1 MNCENLS
8 KPKKNII
15 PFFAAL
21 CLFLSAIEYA
31 IPKPLPFMRLGLAN
45 LPLLLALPIF
55 SKKDF
60 LLLGLLKILGAAI
73 ISGTL
78 FSYIF
83 VFSFA
88 GTFASVTILLLLKN
102 LPFSFIGFSIAS
114 ALSNASAQIL
124 VSWFFL
130 FKENTKYIAPVLLIS
145 GLATGTLLGIFTEM
159 FKSKSNWYSLVT
171 NER

>member
-1 MNCENLS
+1 M
-8 KPKKNII
+8 KKNLI

-21 CLFLSAIEYA
+21 CLFLSAVEYA

-45 LPLLLALPIF
+45 LPLLLALPLF

-60 LLLGLLKILGAAI
+60 FILGALKVLGASL

-83 VFSFA
+83 VFSFS
-88 GTFASVTILLLLKN
+88 GTLSSVLILLLLKK
-102 LPFSFIGFSIAS
+102 LPFSLIGLSIAS
-114 ALSNASAQIL
+114 ALSNAFAQIL
-124 VSWFFL
+124 VSYFFL
-130 FKENTKYIAPVLLIS
+130 FKENTKYIVPLLLIS
-145 GLATGTLLGIFTEM
+145 GLATGTLLGLFSEV
-159 FKSKSNWYSLVT
+159 FKNKSLWYKMILDEHTLT